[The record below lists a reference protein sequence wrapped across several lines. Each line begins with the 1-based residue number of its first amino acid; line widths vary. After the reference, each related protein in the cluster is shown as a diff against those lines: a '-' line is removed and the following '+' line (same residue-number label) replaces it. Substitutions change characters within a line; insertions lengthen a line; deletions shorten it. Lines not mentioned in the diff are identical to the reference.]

1 MIVPQA
7 EVAGVHLLMSETGVR
22 HVLGRPK
29 SMRSVKDGLG
39 PTRPIRVMDYG
50 KTKVYLSATA
60 DGTVFDVTTTDR
72 RQKTKSGVGVGS
84 SERAVKRGVA
94 HVTCTGPRTLRSC
107 TVGRLLAGQR
117 VTTFRLSHDRVRQ
130 ITLGFVID

>member
-1 MIVPQA
+1 VIVPQH
-7 EVAGVHLLMSETGVR
+7 EIAGVHLLMSAAGVQ

-29 SMRSVKDGLG
+29 ATKVLKDEIQG
-39 PTRPIRVMDYG
+39 TIRLMDYG
-50 KTKVYLSATA
+50 ATKVYLSATA

-72 RQKTKSGVGVGS
+72 RQRTRSGVGVGS

-94 HVTCTGPRTLRSC
+94 HVRCTGPRTLRSC
-107 TVGRLLAGQR
+107 TVGALRPGRR
-117 VTTFRLSHDRVRQ
+117 VTSFTLTRDRVRR